1 MMRDRLQSALEYA
14 GCTLTGAILAVAW
27 AAGFAS
33 LVATC
38 GCGGSAMRTQA
49 QAAYA
54 TGAIIREARTA
65 IDDRLSEAL
74 DECVQQPRPAPALA
88 CVDRVEAEY
97 RPIVHAHGAAVD
109 AHQAWALALLAAVDE
124 GDGLDT
130 STALELVAAVL
141 RAYASAREAA
151 SDIGIQLPAL
161 PEVSP

>member
-1 MMRDRLQSALEYA
+1 MKTSKLDNALA
-14 GCTLTGAILAVAW
+14 HLGCTIWVMAWAVALTT
-27 AAGFAS
+27 
-33 LVATC
+33 LVVTC

-49 QAAYA
+49 HAAYA
-54 TGAIIREARTA
+54 TGAVIREAKTA
-65 IDDRLSEAL
+65 IDERLSVAL
-74 DECVQQPRPAPALA
+74 DECIQQPRPAPALV

-109 AHQAWALALLAAVDE
+109 AHQAWAMALLAAVDE

-130 STALELVAAVL
+130 ATAIELVAAVL